1 MSDSSE
7 CEDAH
12 NGISI
17 DRVENTDPTS
27 SSEEEDEGFVVYDR
41 EQYRQNA
48 KDRIVKEVPPIPTHR
63 LTVSEIF
70 ISETGNEG
78 FVFLKANAVI
88 QLNM

>member
-12 NGISI
+12 NVISI
-17 DRVENTDPTS
+17 DRVENADLTS
-27 SSEEEDEGFVVYDR
+27 TSSEEENEGFIVYDR
-41 EQYRQNA
+41 EKYRQNA

-70 ISETGNEG
+70 ISETGNIG
-78 FVFLKANAVI
+78 SIF
-88 QLNM
+88 

>member
-12 NGISI
+12 DGISI

-27 SSEEEDEGFVVYDR
+27 SSEEENEGSIVYDR
-41 EQYRQNA
+41 EQYRKSA

-63 LTVSEIF
+63 LTVSDIF
-70 ISETGNEG
+70 INETGNTG
-78 FVFLKANAVI
+78 FVF
-88 QLNM
+88 

>member
-17 DRVENTDPTS
+17 DKVESADSTS
-27 SSEEEDEGFVVYDR
+27 SSEDEGFIVYDR
-41 EQYRQNA
+41 EQCRKSA

-63 LTVSEIF
+63 LTVSEIY
-70 ISETGNEG
+70 ISETGNTG
-78 FVFLKANAVI
+78 FVFLKQI
-88 QLNM
+88 Q